1 MVQIT
6 MDTLCSE
13 TADFQTAS
21 QLIHPA
27 LGPTKD
33 DRQLWLLHIHQ
44 AGHGIKF
51 FIFFDTDIILVY
63 KLRRQL
69 FSSNLDMLRLL
80 HKLDTDAL
88 DSIRHGR

>member
-13 TADFQTAS
+13 TAYFQATS

-27 LGPTKD
+27 LGPAKD
-33 DRQLWLLHIHQ
+33 DRQLWLLHVHQ

-51 FIFFDTDIILVY
+51 FIFLDTDIILIY
-63 KLRRQL
+63 QLCRQL

-80 HKLDTDAL
+80 HELDTNTL

>member
-1 MVQIT
+1 MIQIS
-6 MDTLCSE
+6 MNPFCSE
-13 TADFQTAS
+13 TTDFQTAS

-33 DRQLWLLHIHQ
+33 DRQLWLLHVHQ

-51 FIFFDTDIILVY
+51 FIFFDTDIILIHQ
-63 KLRRQL
+63 LRRQL
-69 FSSNLDMLRLL
+69 FSRNLDMLRLL

-88 DSIRHGR
+88 NGIRHGR